1 VLRGATLEALDAAAG
16 VDKLLLARVEG
27 VALGAE
33 LYVQIVFG
41 RPRVEL
47 IAAGAMDV
55 REGVLGVNISLH
67 LF

>member
-1 VLRGATLEALDAAAG
+1 VLGGAALEALDSAAG

-27 VALGAE
+27 VALGTE
-33 LYVQIVFG
+33 LDMQIVFG

-47 IAAGAMDV
+47 IAAGAMHV
-55 REGVLGVNISLH
+55 RKGVLGVNFSLH